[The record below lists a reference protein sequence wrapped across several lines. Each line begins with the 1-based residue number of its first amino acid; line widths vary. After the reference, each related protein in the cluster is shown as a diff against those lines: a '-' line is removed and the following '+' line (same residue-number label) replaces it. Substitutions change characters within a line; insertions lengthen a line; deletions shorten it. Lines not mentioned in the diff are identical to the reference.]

1 MTTATWTPPTDMP
14 LLFTTSWCPYC
25 AKLKAGLDSRG
36 FAYTE
41 LDVEADEL
49 ATEASE
55 FVKSVNNGN
64 RVVPTAAP
72 RPTRRRPRSSPTR
85 ADLRLSPHGMPGW
98 PDGPPADR

>member
-49 ATEASE
+49 ADQASE

-64 RVVPTAAP
+64 RVVPTV
-72 RPTRRRPRSSPTR
+72 
-85 ADLRLSPHGMPGW
+85 LF
-98 PDGPPADR
+98 PDGSTATNPPAAAVIAHQG